1 MFWTIRKREKSLAF
15 KGIRNLCSPAR
26 NLVATPARILL
37 LLLLLLLVVVVV
49 FTVTQKLKLKLLNVA

>member
-37 LLLLLLLVVVVV
+37 LLLLVVVVVVV